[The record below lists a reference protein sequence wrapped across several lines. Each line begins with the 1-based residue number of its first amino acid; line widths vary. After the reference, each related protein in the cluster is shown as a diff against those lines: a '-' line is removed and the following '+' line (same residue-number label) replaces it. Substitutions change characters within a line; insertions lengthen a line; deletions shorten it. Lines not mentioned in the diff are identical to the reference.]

1 MKKPTITA
9 AVTYLFGGTFF
20 LALLFLLGS
29 AIHAGPAKAA
39 PNVPTVSGS
48 AAHVHAIGALPT
60 PNAPNVVLYDQLNNP
75 GTVSTTSQDFEAAND
90 AFDSFTR

>member
-1 MKKPTITA
+1 MSRRSKIGSRSNVELHLFLDALCGNYPLEKKNQPYMKKPTITA

-29 AIHAGPAKAA
+29 AMHAGPAKRA

-48 AAHVHAIGALPT
+48 GA
-60 PNAPNVVLYDQLNNP
+60 QLS
-75 GTVSTTSQDFEAAND
+75 VQ
-90 AFDSFTR
+90 